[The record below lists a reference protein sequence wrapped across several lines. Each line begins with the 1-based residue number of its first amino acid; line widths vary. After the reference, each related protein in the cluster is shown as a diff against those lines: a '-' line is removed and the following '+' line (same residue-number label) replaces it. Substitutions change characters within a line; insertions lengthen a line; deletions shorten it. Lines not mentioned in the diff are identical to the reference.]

1 MPATYEPIA
10 TTTLSSTSA
19 TINFTSISA
28 NYTDLR
34 VVLTCASTASGDIR
48 YRFNSDTATNYSFLL
63 MYGNGSQAQVAQA
76 SNQTSIYV
84 AGYGFTPSATIPSL
98 YTIDIFNYASSSFK
112 PILHTAQADYNGSG
126 NVERA
131 SGIYR
136 STSAITA
143 INLFAST
150 SFAIGTKAT
159 LYGILK
165 A

>member
-10 TTTLSSTSA
+10 TTTLGSASA
-19 TINFTSISA
+19 TINFTSIPA
-28 NYTDLR
+28 TYTDLR
-34 VVLTCASTASGDIR
+34 VVLTCTSTASGAIR

-63 MYGNGSQAQVAQA
+63 MYGDGASAQA
-76 SNQTSIYV
+76 AQSSTVTDIYL
-84 AGYGFTPSATIPSL
+84 AGYTFSPSATVPSL

-126 NVERA
+126 NAERSSA
-131 SGIYR
+131 IYR

-143 INLFAST
+143 VNLFAGT
-150 SFAIGTKAT
+150 SFAIGTTAT